1 MKNKKGIIILA
12 SVIAVCVVGLILSV
26 FVDWNVDES
35 LSGGN
40 IGKSSRFSRKTA
52 TEAISNMEELLAND
66 ENFRNGLVS
75 AYTVMQVRTQ
85 HFNTLVNMSNE
96 VAGDISEY
104 ADLLKEMNESKEIA
118 ANVCASLIEAGEN
131 INAALCGEER
141 PDLAQNTINASLA
154 YTTLQKQNTLA
165 DQFIE
170 ITDKADRDDNVKFV
184 RDQWV
189 DYQMMTAALAQDDKQ
204 MKQLE
209 KKGSLLSAEKSAA
222 ALNCFNATVQTSLY
236 ANANLA
242 GEFQVRNMMAS
253 YASGEIIANAMS
265 VCQIAGDAMMKAIQS
280 LNGQENMAR
289 TLQNVYEGA
298 VTEALANAGKPL
310 VVANSADPATIAQS
324 ATPATIAQSAQVAAL
339 AKSFVIAQNV
349 DMASMNTLANANFNA
364 VMSSF
369 SEVTATLRAK
379 TGADVRHHSQRPV
392 IAAVGDVVEAAALG
406 QRVTLNF
413 I

>member
-52 TEAISNMEELLAND
+52 TEAISNMEELLVND
-66 ENFRNGLVS
+66 ENFRDGLVS
-75 AYTVMQVRTQ
+75 AYMVMQVRTQ

-96 VAGDISEY
+96 AAGDIPEY
-104 ADLLKEMNESKEIA
+104 AELLKEMNESKEIA

-165 DQFIE
+165 DKFIE
-170 ITDKADRDDNVKFV
+170 ITDKADVDDNVKFV

-189 DYQMMTAALAQDDKQ
+189 DYQMMSAALAQDDKQ

-209 KKGSLLSAEKSAA
+209 KKGNLLSAEKSAA
-222 ALNCFNATVQTSLY
+222 ALNCVNSVFQASLY
-236 ANANLA
+236 ANANIA
-242 GEFQVRNMMAS
+242 QEFNVRNMMAG
-253 YASGEIIANAMS
+253 YASGEIVANALN
-265 VCQIAGDAMMKAIQS
+265 VCQIAGDAMMKAIQG

-298 VTEALANAGKPL
+298 VTEALANGPKILP
-310 VVANSADPATIAQS
+310 NSTDPSALAQ
-324 ATPATIAQSAQVAAL
+324 AAQVATL
-339 AKSFVIAQNV
+339 AKNLVISQNV
-349 DMASMNTLANANFNA
+349 DMASAANTLANANFNA
-364 VMSSF
+364 VISSF
-369 SEVTATLRAK
+369 SEVTAALRAN
-379 TGADVRHHSQRPV
+379 TGAEVRQPSKRPV

>member
-52 TEAISNMEELLAND
+52 TEAISNMEELLVND
-66 ENFRNGLVS
+66 ENFRDGLVS
-75 AYTVMQVRTQ
+75 AYMVMQVRTQ

-96 VAGDISEY
+96 AAGDIPEY
-104 ADLLKEMNESKEIA
+104 AELLKEMTESKEIA

-165 DQFIE
+165 DKFIE
-170 ITDKADRDDNVKFV
+170 ITDKADVDDNVKFV

-222 ALNCFNATVQTSLY
+222 ALNCVNSVFQASLY
-236 ANANLA
+236 ANANIA
-242 GEFQVRNMMAS
+242 QEFNVRNMMAG
-253 YASGEIIANAMS
+253 YASGEIVANALNA
-265 VCQIAGDAMMKAIQS
+265 CQIAGDAMMKAIQS
-280 LNGQENMAR
+280 LSAQENMAN

-298 VTEALANAGKPL
+298 MTEALANGPKILP
-310 VVANSADPATIAQS
+310 NSTDPSALAQ
-324 ATPATIAQSAQVAAL
+324 AAQVAAL
-339 AKSFVIAQNV
+339 AKNLVISQNV
-349 DMASMNTLANANFNA
+349 DMASAANTLANANFNA

-369 SEVTATLRAK
+369 SEVTATLRAN
-379 TGADVRHHSQRPV
+379 TGAEVRQISKRPV
-392 IAAVGDVVEAAALG
+392 IAAVGDIVEAAALG

>member
-96 VAGDISEY
+96 VAGDIPEY

-165 DQFIE
+165 DKFIE
-170 ITDKADRDDNVKFV
+170 ITDKADVDDNVKFV

-222 ALNCFNATVQTSLY
+222 ALNCVNSVFQASLY
-236 ANANLA
+236 ANANIA
-242 GEFQVRNMMAS
+242 QEFNVRNMMAG
-253 YASGEIIANAMS
+253 YASGEIVANALNA
-265 VCQIAGDAMMKAIQS
+265 CQIAGDAMMKAIQGLS
-280 LNGQENMAR
+280 AQENMAN

-298 VTEALANAGKPL
+298 MTEALANA
-310 VVANSADPATIAQS
+310 ANRPKILPNSTDPSALAQ
-324 ATPATIAQSAQVAAL
+324 AAQVATL
-339 AKSFVIAQNV
+339 AKNLVISQNV
-349 DMASMNTLANANFNA
+349 DMASAANTLANANFNA

-369 SEVTATLRAK
+369 SEVTATLRAN
-379 TGADVRHHSQRPV
+379 TGAEVRHPSKRPV

>member
-52 TEAISNMEELLAND
+52 TEAISNMEELLVND
-66 ENFRNGLVS
+66 ENFRDGLVS
-75 AYTVMQVRTQ
+75 AYMVMQVRTQ

-96 VAGDISEY
+96 AAGDIPEY
-104 ADLLKEMNESKEIA
+104 AELLKEMNESKEIA

-165 DQFIE
+165 DKFIE
-170 ITDKADRDDNVKFV
+170 ITDKADVDDNVKFV

-189 DYQMMTAALAQDDKQ
+189 DYQMMSAALAQDDKQ

-209 KKGSLLSAEKSAA
+209 KKGNLLSAEKSAA
-222 ALNCFNATVQTSLY
+222 ALNCVNSVFQASLY
-236 ANANLA
+236 ANANIA
-242 GEFQVRNMMAS
+242 QEFNVRNMMAG
-253 YASGEIIANAMS
+253 YASGEIVANALN
-265 VCQIAGDAMMKAIQS
+265 VCQIAGDAMMKAIQG

-298 VTEALANAGKPL
+298 VTEALANGPKILP
-310 VVANSADPATIAQS
+310 NSTDPSALAQ
-324 ATPATIAQSAQVAAL
+324 AAQVATL
-339 AKSFVIAQNV
+339 AKNLVISQNV
-349 DMASMNTLANANFNA
+349 DMASAANTLANANFNA

-369 SEVTATLRAK
+369 SEVTAALRAN
-379 TGADVRHHSQRPV
+379 TGAEVRQPSKRPV

>member
-52 TEAISNMEELLAND
+52 TEAISNMEELLVND
-66 ENFRNGLVS
+66 ENFRDGLVS
-75 AYTVMQVRTQ
+75 AYMVMQVRTQ

-96 VAGDISEY
+96 AAGDIPEY
-104 ADLLKEMNESKEIA
+104 AELLKEMNESKEIA

-165 DQFIE
+165 DKFIE
-170 ITDKADRDDNVKFV
+170 ITDKADVDDNVKFV

-222 ALNCFNATVQTSLY
+222 ALNCVNSVFQASLY
-236 ANANLA
+236 ANANIA
-242 GEFQVRNMMAS
+242 QEFNVRNMMAG
-253 YASGEIIANAMS
+253 YASGEIVANALNA
-265 VCQIAGDAMMKAIQS
+265 CQIAGDAMMKAIQS
-280 LNGQENMAR
+280 LSAQENMAN

-298 VTEALANAGKPL
+298 MTEALANGPKILP
-310 VVANSADPATIAQS
+310 NSTDPSALAQ
-324 ATPATIAQSAQVAAL
+324 AAQVAAL
-339 AKSFVIAQNV
+339 AKNLVISQNV
-349 DMASMNTLANANFNA
+349 DMASAANTLANANFNA

-369 SEVTATLRAK
+369 SEVTATLRAN
-379 TGADVRHHSQRPV
+379 TGAEVRHPSKRPV

>member
-52 TEAISNMEELLAND
+52 TEAISNMEELLVND
-66 ENFRNGLVS
+66 ENFRDGLVS
-75 AYTVMQVRTQ
+75 AYMVMQVRTQ

-96 VAGDISEY
+96 AAGDIPEY
-104 ADLLKEMNESKEIA
+104 AELLKEMNESKEIA

-165 DQFIE
+165 DKFIE
-170 ITDKADRDDNVKFV
+170 ITDKADVDDNVKFV

-222 ALNCFNATVQTSLY
+222 ALNCVNSVFQASLY
-236 ANANLA
+236 ANANIA
-242 GEFQVRNMMAS
+242 QEFNVRNMMAG
-253 YASGEIIANAMS
+253 YASGEIVANALNA
-265 VCQIAGDAMMKAIQS
+265 CQIAGDAMMKAIQG

-298 VTEALANAGKPL
+298 VTEALANGPKILP
-310 VVANSADPATIAQS
+310 NSTDPSALAQ
-324 ATPATIAQSAQVAAL
+324 AAQVATL
-339 AKSFVIAQNV
+339 AKNLVISQNV
-349 DMASMNTLANANFNA
+349 DMASAANTLANANFNA

-369 SEVTATLRAK
+369 SEVTATLRVN
-379 TGADVRHHSQRPV
+379 TGAEVRQPSKRPV

>member
-52 TEAISNMEELLAND
+52 TEAISNMEELLVND
-66 ENFRNGLVS
+66 ENFRDGLVS
-75 AYTVMQVRTQ
+75 AYMVMQVRTQ

-96 VAGDISEY
+96 AAGDIPEY
-104 ADLLKEMNESKEIA
+104 AELLKEMNESKEIA

-165 DQFIE
+165 DKFIE
-170 ITDKADRDDNVKFV
+170 ITDKADVDDNVKFV

-189 DYQMMTAALAQDDKQ
+189 DYQMMSAALAQDDKQ

-209 KKGSLLSAEKSAA
+209 KKGNLLSAEKSAA
-222 ALNCFNATVQTSLY
+222 ALNCVNSVFQASLY
-236 ANANLA
+236 ANANIA
-242 GEFQVRNMMAS
+242 QEFNVRNMMAG
-253 YASGEIIANAMS
+253 YASGEIVANALNA
-265 VCQIAGDAMMKAIQS
+265 CQIAGDAMMKAIQG

-298 VTEALANAGKPL
+298 VTEALANGPKILP
-310 VVANSADPATIAQS
+310 NSTDPSALAQ
-324 ATPATIAQSAQVAAL
+324 AAQVATL
-339 AKSFVIAQNV
+339 AKNLVISQNV
-349 DMASMNTLANANFNA
+349 DMASAANTLANANFNA
-364 VMSSF
+364 VISSF
-369 SEVTATLRAK
+369 SEVTAALRAN
-379 TGADVRHHSQRPV
+379 TGAEVRQPSKRPV

>member
-12 SVIAVCVVGLILSV
+12 SVIAVCVVGLVLSV

-96 VAGDISEY
+96 VAGDIPEY

-154 YTTLQKQNTLA
+154 YTTLQKQNALA
-165 DQFIE
+165 DKFIE
-170 ITDKADRDDNVKFV
+170 ITDKADVDDNVKFV

-222 ALNCFNATVQTSLY
+222 ALNCFNAAFQASLY

-242 GEFQVRNMMAS
+242 GEFQVRNMMAG
-253 YASGEIIANAMS
+253 YASSEIIANAMG
-265 VCQIAGDAMMKAIQS
+265 VCQIAGDAMMKAIQG
-280 LNGQENMAR
+280 LEAQENMAS

-298 VTEALANAGKPL
+298 VTEALANA
-310 VVANSADPATIAQS
+310 ANRPKIIPNSTDPSALAQ
-324 ATPATIAQSAQVAAL
+324 AAQVAAL

-369 SEVTATLRAK
+369 SEVTAALRAN
-379 TGADVRHHSQRPV
+379 TGADVRQISKRPV

-406 QRVTLNF
+406 QRPTANF
-413 I
+413 F

>member
-52 TEAISNMEELLAND
+52 TEAISNMEELLVND
-66 ENFRNGLVS
+66 ENFRDGLVS
-75 AYTVMQVRTQ
+75 AYMVMQVRTQ

-96 VAGDISEY
+96 AAGDIPEY
-104 ADLLKEMNESKEIA
+104 AELLKEMNESKEIA

-165 DQFIE
+165 DKFIE
-170 ITDKADRDDNVKFV
+170 ITDKADVDDNVKFV

-189 DYQMMTAALAQDDKQ
+189 DYQMMSAALAQDDKQ

-209 KKGSLLSAEKSAA
+209 KKGNLLSAEKSAA
-222 ALNCFNATVQTSLY
+222 ALNCVNSVFQASLY
-236 ANANLA
+236 ANANIA
-242 GEFQVRNMMAS
+242 QEFNVRNMMAG
-253 YASGEIIANAMS
+253 YASGEIVANALNA
-265 VCQIAGDAMMKAIQS
+265 CQIAGDAMMKAIQG

-298 VTEALANAGKPL
+298 VTEALANGPKILP
-310 VVANSADPATIAQS
+310 NSTDPSALAQ
-324 ATPATIAQSAQVAAL
+324 AAQVAAL
-339 AKSFVIAQNV
+339 AKNLVISQNV
-349 DMASMNTLANANFNA
+349 DMASAANTLANANFNA
-364 VMSSF
+364 VISSF
-369 SEVTATLRAK
+369 SEVTAALRAN
-379 TGADVRHHSQRPV
+379 TGADVRQISKRPV

-406 QRVTLNF
+406 QRPTANF
-413 I
+413 F

>member
-52 TEAISNMEELLAND
+52 TEAISNMEELLVND
-66 ENFRNGLVS
+66 ENFRDGLVS
-75 AYTVMQVRTQ
+75 AYMVMQVRTQ

-96 VAGDISEY
+96 AAGDIPEY
-104 ADLLKEMNESKEIA
+104 AELLKEMNESKEIA

-165 DQFIE
+165 DKFIE
-170 ITDKADRDDNVKFV
+170 ITDKADVDDNVKFV

-189 DYQMMTAALAQDDKQ
+189 DYQMMSAALAQDDKQ

-209 KKGSLLSAEKSAA
+209 KKGNLLSAEKSAA
-222 ALNCFNATVQTSLY
+222 ALNCVNSVFQASLY
-236 ANANLA
+236 ANANIA
-242 GEFQVRNMMAS
+242 QEFNVRNMMAG
-253 YASGEIIANAMS
+253 YASGEIVANALNA
-265 VCQIAGDAMMKAIQS
+265 CQIAGDAMMKAIQG

-298 VTEALANAGKPL
+298 VTEALANGPKILP
-310 VVANSADPATIAQS
+310 NSTDPSALAQ
-324 ATPATIAQSAQVAAL
+324 AAQVATL
-339 AKSFVIAQNV
+339 AKNLVISQNV
-349 DMASMNTLANANFNA
+349 DMASAANTLANANFNA

-369 SEVTATLRAK
+369 SEVTAALRAN
-379 TGADVRHHSQRPV
+379 TGAEVRQPSKRPV

>member
-96 VAGDISEY
+96 VAGDIPEY

-131 INAALCGEER
+131 INAALCGEDR

-154 YTTLQKQNTLA
+154 YTTLQKQNALA
-165 DQFIE
+165 DKFIE
-170 ITDKADRDDNVKFV
+170 ITDKADVDDNVKFV

-189 DYQMMTAALAQDDKQ
+189 DYQMMSAALAQDDKQ

-222 ALNCFNATVQTSLY
+222 ALNCFNAAFQASLY

-242 GEFQVRNMMAS
+242 GEFQVRNMMAG
-253 YASGEIIANAMS
+253 YASSEIIANAMS
-265 VCQIAGDAMMKAIQS
+265 VCQIAGDAMMKAIQG

-298 VTEALANAGKPL
+298 VTEALANA
-310 VVANSADPATIAQS
+310 ANRPKILPNSTDPSALAQ
-324 ATPATIAQSAQVAAL
+324 AAQVAAL
-339 AKSFVIAQNV
+339 AKNFVIAQNV

-369 SEVTATLRAK
+369 SEVTAALRAN
-379 TGADVRHHSQRPV
+379 TGADVRQISKRPV

>member
-35 LSGGN
+35 LSSGN

-96 VAGDISEY
+96 VAGDIPEY

-131 INAALCGEER
+131 INAALCGEDR

-154 YTTLQKQNTLA
+154 YTTLQKQNALA
-165 DQFIE
+165 DKFIE
-170 ITDKADRDDNVKFV
+170 ITDKADVDDNVKFV

-222 ALNCFNATVQTSLY
+222 ALNCFNAAFQASLY

-242 GEFQVRNMMAS
+242 GEFQVRNMMAG
-253 YASGEIIANAMS
+253 YASSEIIANAMS
-265 VCQIAGDAMMKAIQS
+265 VCQIAGDAMMKAIQG

-298 VTEALANAGKPL
+298 VTEALANAANRPL
-310 VVANSADPATIAQS
+310 IIPNSTDPSALAQ
-324 ATPATIAQSAQVAAL
+324 AAQVAAL
-339 AKSFVIAQNV
+339 AKNFVIAQNV

-369 SEVTATLRAK
+369 SEVTAALRAN
-379 TGADVRHHSQRPV
+379 TGADVRQISKRPV

>member
-1 MKNKKGIIILA
+1 MKNKKGIIILV
-12 SVIAVCVVGLILSV
+12 SVIAVCLVGLILSV
-26 FVDWNVDES
+26 FVDWNVDGD
-35 LSGGN
+35 LAGGN

-96 VAGDISEY
+96 VAGDIPEY

-131 INAALCGEER
+131 INAALCGEDR

-154 YTTLQKQNTLA
+154 YTTLQKQNALA
-165 DQFIE
+165 DKFIE
-170 ITDKADRDDNVKFV
+170 ITDKADVDDNVKFV

-222 ALNCFNATVQTSLY
+222 ALNCFNAAFQASLY

-242 GEFQVRNMMAS
+242 GEFQVRNMMAG
-253 YASGEIIANAMS
+253 YASSEIIANAMS
-265 VCQIAGDAMMKAIQS
+265 VCQIAGDAMMKAIQG

-298 VTEALANAGKPL
+298 VTEALANA
-310 VVANSADPATIAQS
+310 ANRPRIIPNSTDPSALAQ
-324 ATPATIAQSAQVAAL
+324 AAQVAAL
-339 AKSFVIAQNV
+339 AKNFVIAQNV

-369 SEVTATLRAK
+369 SEVTAALRAN
-379 TGADVRHHSQRPV
+379 TGADVRQISKRPV

-406 QRVTLNF
+406 QRPTANF
-413 I
+413 F

>member
-12 SVIAVCVVGLILSV
+12 SVIAVCALGLILSV

-40 IGKSSRFSRKTA
+40 IGKSSRFSRKTS

-96 VAGDISEY
+96 VAGDIPEY

-131 INAALCGEER
+131 INAALCGEDR

-154 YTTLQKQNTLA
+154 YTTLQKQNALA
-165 DQFIE
+165 DKFIE
-170 ITDKADRDDNVKFV
+170 ITDKADVDDNVKFV

-189 DYQMMTAALAQDDKQ
+189 DYQMMTAALAQDDEQ

-222 ALNCFNATVQTSLY
+222 ALNCFNAAFQASLY

-242 GEFQVRNMMAS
+242 GEFQVRNMMAG
-253 YASGEIIANAMS
+253 YASSEIIANAMS
-265 VCQIAGDAMMKAIQS
+265 VCQIAGDAMMKAIQG

-298 VTEALANAGKPL
+298 VTEALANA
-310 VVANSADPATIAQS
+310 ANRPKILPNSTDPSALAQ
-324 ATPATIAQSAQVAAL
+324 AAQVAAL
-339 AKSFVIAQNV
+339 AKNFVIAQNV

-369 SEVTATLRAK
+369 SEVTAALRAN
-379 TGADVRHHSQRPV
+379 TGADVRQISKRPV

>member
-85 HFNTLVNMSNE
+85 HFNTLVDMSNE
-96 VAGDISEY
+96 VAGDIPEY

-131 INAALCGEER
+131 INAALCGEDR

-154 YTTLQKQNTLA
+154 YTTLQKQNALA
-165 DQFIE
+165 DKFIE
-170 ITDKADRDDNVKFV
+170 ITDKADVDDNVKFV

-189 DYQMMTAALAQDDKQ
+189 DYQMMTAALAQDDEQ

-222 ALNCFNATVQTSLY
+222 ALNCFNAAFQASLY

-242 GEFQVRNMMAS
+242 GEFQVRNMMAG
-253 YASGEIIANAMS
+253 YASSEIIANAMS
-265 VCQIAGDAMMKAIQS
+265 VCQIAGDAMMKAIQG

-298 VTEALANAGKPL
+298 VTEALANAANRPL
-310 VVANSADPATIAQS
+310 IIPNSTDPSALAQ
-324 ATPATIAQSAQVAAL
+324 AAQVAAL
-339 AKSFVIAQNV
+339 AKNFVIAQNV

-369 SEVTATLRAK
+369 SEVTAALRAN
-379 TGADVRHHSQRPV
+379 TGADVRQISKRPV